1 MAFYLYKRVLQNGEE
16 YFERVKKVKLAG
28 YNSIYN
34 LWKKNN
40 KPINKGWHISAN
52 DLIKELTKDKGDE
65 NSYRVIIDFDP
76 NSTWR
81 IGLIEIRDIYVYTIG
96 DSKEGKVW
104 VKWSPIMMRL
114 RDVYYEE
121 FTSAVPKEQLED
133 RKKAFNVIR
142 INNDDIFE
150 FVYLQGDDNG
160 WNWGRVGQVNA
171 TFIHKEAR
179 SYFKNFFC
187 V

>member
-1 MAFYLYKRVLQNGEE
+1 MAFYLYGRVTQNGKEH
-16 YFERVKKVKLAG
+16 FRRVRKVKLAG

-34 LWKKNN
+34 LWKRNK
-40 KPINKGWHISAN
+40 KPINRGWHISAD
-52 DLIKELTKDKGDE
+52 DLIKELTKDKGNKD
-65 NSYRVIIDFDP
+65 SHRVIIDFDP

-81 IGLIEIRDIYVYTIG
+81 IGLVEIVDIYVYTSG
-96 DSKEGKVW
+96 DPKQGKVW
-104 VKWSPIMMRL
+104 WSPIMMRL

-121 FTSAVPKEQLED
+121 FTSKVSKDRIED
-133 RKKAFNVIR
+133 RKKAFDVTR
-142 INNDDIFE
+142 TKNDDIFE

-179 SYFKNFFC
+179 GYFKKFFC
-187 V
+187 K

>member
-1 MAFYLYKRVLQNGEE
+1 MAFYLYKRVPQNGEE